1 MDSDLDPNA
10 FLKSVRELKEKR
22 QKEDNERYEQLEAQ
36 IIQDRELRQA
46 RKLGMY
52 VREETGC
59 PIGMDDNYLT
69 DH

>member
-46 RKLGMY
+46 RKLGMFENKQH
-52 VREETGC
+52 VV
-59 PIGMDDNYLT
+59 PLA
-69 DH
+69 